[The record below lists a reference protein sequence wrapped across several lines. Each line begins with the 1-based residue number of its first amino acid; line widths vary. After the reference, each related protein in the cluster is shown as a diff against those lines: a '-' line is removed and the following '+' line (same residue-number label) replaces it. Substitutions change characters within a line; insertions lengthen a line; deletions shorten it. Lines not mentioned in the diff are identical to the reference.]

1 MFTTGSKY
9 FFGLAAA
16 ALVAAA
22 FYGAASAGH
31 EIDLDTIIGVLTL
44 GYKGRVGDHVGYSVL
59 VGVFVCCL
67 FIGCVSVA
75 FRDADAEAAAQVV
88 GSETPPRASAPQS
101 ASYWPIVGAFGVGS
115 VVIGLVVG
123 SPLVVLGL
131 GVLVAVAFEWAVKN
145 WAERATADPALNRSI
160 RNRVMYPIEVPVL
173 SAVGIAVFVLAI
185 SRVLLAV
192 PKIGAYL
199 LFGLVPVLILGV
211 AWLLSA
217 RPRVSPNV
225 LAGLLLVGGLAVL
238 AGGVIGAAVG
248 PREVEP
254 HEAEEGGESEG
265 EGEGS
270 AGRPDAPIAV
280 ELGQ

>member
-1 MFTTGSKY
+1 MFTTGAKY
-9 FFGLAAA
+9 FFGLAVAA
-16 ALVAAA
+16 MVAAA
-22 FYGAASAGH
+22 FYGGASAGH
-31 EIDLDTIIGVLTL
+31 EVDLDTILGVLTL

-59 VGVFVCCL
+59 VGVFVSSL

-88 GSETPPRASAPQS
+88 DSETPPPAPVPQG
-101 ASYWPIVGAFGVGS
+101 ASYWPIVAAFGVGS

-131 GVLVAVAFEWAVKN
+131 GALAAVAFEWAVKN
-145 WAERATADPALNRSI
+145 WADRATADPALNRSI

-192 PKIGAYL
+192 PEFGAYL
-199 LFGLVPVLILGV
+199 VFGLVPALILGV

-225 LAGLLLVGGLAVL
+225 LAALLLVGGLAVL
-238 AGGVIGAAVG
+238 AGGVVGAAIG
-248 PREVEP
+248 PREIEP
-254 HEAEEGGESEG
+254 HEEEGGHG

-270 AGRPDAPIAV
+270 VGRPGPPIVMV
-280 ELGQ
+280 ELGP

>member
-1 MFTTGSKY
+1 MLTTGSKY
-9 FFGLAAA
+9 FFGLAVA

-22 FYGAASAGH
+22 VYGGASAGH
-31 EIDLDTIIGVLTL
+31 QVDLDTIIGVLTL

-59 VGVFVCCL
+59 VGLFVASL
-67 FIGCVSVA
+67 FIGCVTVA
-75 FRDADAEAAAQVV
+75 FRDADAEAGAELV
-88 GSETPPRASAPQS
+88 GSETPPAPSVPQGL
-101 ASYWPIVGAFGVGS
+101 SYWPVVAAFGVGS

-123 SPLVVLGL
+123 SPLVVLGI

-145 WAERATADPALNRSI
+145 WADRATADPALNRSI

-173 SAVGIAVFVLAI
+173 SAVGIAVFVLAV

-192 PKIGAYL
+192 PKIGSYL
-199 LFGLVPVLILGV
+199 LFGLVPALILGV

-225 LAGLLLVGGLAVL
+225 LAALLLVGGLAVL
-238 AGGVIGAAVG
+238 AAGVIGAAVG

-254 HEAEEGGESEG
+254 HEAEEDGHG

-270 AGRPDAPIAV
+270 VGRPGPIAV
-280 ELGQ
+280 ELGP